1 MNKKLSD
8 LDCEYKRRV
17 FGRARFL
24 LLWMVI
30 SLCTATGCAEEPH
43 YILWQEEVSLSD
55 GHTVIATQ
63 KVRCEGGNTGAQY
76 APCITRENWLTV
88 VLPGY
93 GLIEWHENLH
103 PIVLNLSNRMLY
115 LVAIPPTMREATQ
128 YGSADLTYVAFRWD
142 NGAWSRIRIADVPTS
157 LRTPNLLI
165 DLLPP
170 KGTNVL
176 KLAEKDS
183 PALNGNLG
191 HPGFLRQLDPSRF

>member
-76 APCITRENWLTV
+76 APMHYQRKLANSGLTRLW
-88 VLPGY
+88 
-93 GLIEWHENLH
+93 
-103 PIVLNLSNRMLY
+103 SNRM
-115 LVAIPPTMREATQ
+115 A
-128 YGSADLTYVAFRWD
+128 
-142 NGAWSRIRIADVPTS
+142 
-157 LRTPNLLI
+157 
-165 DLLPP
+165 
-170 KGTNVL
+170 
-176 KLAEKDS
+176 
-183 PALNGNLG
+183 
-191 HPGFLRQLDPSRF
+191 